1 MKRRW
6 IDTMTITV
14 PSRENSDG
22 TTTPAVNFR
31 CEVETLKS
39 GAKRVRTAVQMAQN
53 VKGASA

>member
-1 MKRRW
+1 
-6 IDTMTITV
+6 MTITV